1 MIKSLTS
8 LRGIFILFIFF
19 HHCLDLYPGGGS
31 MAVTFFFILGGFSM
45 TLGYKDKVSKPDF
58 NYRQYITRRCIRF
71 YPLHWLCLLAALPV
85 ALISFNWKLIPLLFI
100 NATLTQTLIPLKEA
114 YFSFNAVSWYLSDTL
129 IFALIFPFIIRLILR
144 ATLKGKIVFCTILA
158 AIYASI
164 AIVIPSDWYHY
175 VLYICPF
182 VRITD
187 FVFGIFLALGYEE
200 LKERHYSFLNKGVL
214 CQIIVLFLIV
224 FLVLESCLL
233 QGNARVFAPVYWFP
247 IAVMLLIAS
256 LSNTNGGGTIY
267 WKTNGC
273 NVLVN

>member
-1 MIKSLTS
+1 MIKSFTS
-8 LRGIFILFIFF
+8 LRGIFILFILF

-45 TLGYKDKVSKPDF
+45 TLGYKDKVTKPDF

-129 IFALIFPFIIRLILR
+129 IFALIFPFIIRLILG

-175 VLYICPF
+175 ILYICPF

-200 LKERHYSFLNKGVL
+200 LKERHCSFLNKGVL

-256 LSNTNGGGTIY
+256 LSNTNGGQYTGKQVVATS
-267 WKTNGC
+267 W
-273 NVLVN
+273 